1 MFSKSFKIPLRFL
14 ITGILWAFCCEPLI
28 TFFFTKIDSHNR
40 DIIRS
45 ANDLAFVVFSSVILH
60 FQIKKQ
66 QQRLFS
72 SEEQYRNL
80 FERNPHPMWIY
91 QVNTLKFVKVS
102 SAAINL
108 YGYSMDEFLAMNI
121 MDIRPESERINFI
134 EHVIAI
140 PPAGVIEHGNWIHQK
155 KSGELM
161 YVSIVTY
168 DLDFNGA
175 PCRLVM
181 ANDITDV
188 ILKEEKIK
196 AQNAALHEIAWLNS
210 HEVRKSLCSVISLTA
225 LLKDTSSEIERRE
238 YIRLIEQ
245 CTNEL
250 DEVLMRTNNRV
261 DELKVYA
268 GSDYHQMY

>member
-14 ITGILWAFCCEPLI
+14 ITGILWALCCEPLI
-28 TFFFTKIDSHNR
+28 TFFFTKIDRHTR
-40 DIIRS
+40 DIIGS

-108 YGYSMDEFLAMNI
+108 YGYSMDEFLAMKI
-121 MDIRPESERINFI
+121 TDIRPESERIKFI

-140 PPAGVIEHGNWIHQK
+140 RPGDVIEHGNWIHQK

-168 DLDFNGA
+168 DLDFNGE

-181 ANDITDV
+181 ANNITDV

-225 LLKDTSSEIERRE
+225 LLKDASSAVERRE

-250 DEVLMRTNNRV
+250 DDVLMKTNKRV
-261 DELKVYA
+261 DELKIYA
-268 GSDYHQMY
+268 GSDYQQVY